1 MTYFIL
7 LTLSLAC
14 AWWGGQELEKAKAG
28 VAVDQAK
35 AKDAEAS
42 LLAAAAATEAAEARA
57 SELERALASERSRA
71 DSEASLKVA
80 AEAKLAEVS
89 PEVVELKSKV
99 MCRVFSV
106 FLSVCPSVFP
116 MKSHL
121 LSIADSAK
129 DTFSHLGLLE
139 RQSWVTTSSNC
150 SRSVRM
156 NKRESMLT
164 VRSENHS
171 TFRLLGSKRRL
182 SREPRRPRGAH
193 RRLRLI

>member
-42 LLAAAAATEAAEARA
+42 LLAAAAATEAAETRA

-116 MKSHL
+116 IKSHL
-121 LSIADSAK
+121 LSFADSAK
-129 DTFSHLGLLE
+129 ETFFHLGLLQH
-139 RQSWVTTSSNC
+139 QSWVTTGSNC

-164 VRSENHS
+164 VRSGNHS
-171 TFRLLGSKRRL
+171 TFRL
-182 SREPRRPRGAH
+182 
-193 RRLRLI
+193 

>member
-1 MTYFIL
+1 MTYFVF
-7 LTLSLAC
+7 LTRSLAC
-14 AWWGGQELEKAKAG
+14 VWWGGQELEKAKAA

-116 MKSHL
+116 LKSYL
-121 LSIADSAK
+121 LSIADFAK
-129 DTFSHLGLLE
+129 DHFFHSCHRRHAPLAISHGILL
-139 RQSWVTTSSNC
+139 TTSDYSSAN
-150 SRSVRM
+150 
-156 NKRESMLT
+156 
-164 VRSENHS
+164 
-171 TFRLLGSKRRL
+171 LGS
-182 SREPRRPRGAH
+182 PRARIATAVCGRT
-193 RRLRLI
+193 RKNVC